1 MGPKPRILIADD
13 EPVTMELVV
22 ERLVAEGYEVEMVSG
37 GKEAVETAGNS
48 SFKVVLTDLWM
59 PDMSGM
65 EVLAHFVKHYPETP
79 VIVLTGFGTIVT
91 AVEAMKHGA
100 YDYLSKPANLDE
112 IVLTLKRAIEHK
124 DLKEENAARR
134 ILEQLRPDR
143 LIGQSVPMQ
152 HLYRIVKRV
161 AKTDSTVL
169 VTGESGTGKE
179 LIANAIHN
187 QSPRRDMPFVPI
199 NCGAI
204 PEELLESELFGH
216 EKGAFTGAF
225 RERRGRFELA
235 NKGTVFLDEIGEMSP
250 KLQVKLLRFIQETKF
265 QRVGGSRTVEVDVRI
280 LAATNKDLERAVAEN
295 KFREDLFY
303 RLNVIPIHV
312 PPLRER
318 AGDIAVLIQHFLKQH
333 CLKKNIA
340 QKRMSEAAIA
350 SLEQYDWPG
359 NVRELENV
367 IERLVILTD
376 TDEIQFQDLPKRMQ
390 AAEPALEH
398 AEAACSIELGQDGIN
413 LKETLD
419 NLENRLIIDALQ
431 RAGGVKNKAAKL
443 LGLNRTTLIEKMKKK
458 QIDFPL
464 SGVI

>member
-1 MGPKPRILIADD
+1 MGLKPRILIADD
-13 EPVTMELVV
+13 EPLTLELVV
-22 ERLVAEGYEVEMVSG
+22 ERLHAEGYEVEVVSDG
-37 GKEAVETAGNS
+37 EEAIEAARKN
-48 SFKVVLTDLWM
+48 SFKLVLTDLSM
-59 PDMSGM
+59 PGMGGM

-79 VIVLTGFGTIVT
+79 VIVLTGFGTIET
-91 AVEAMKHGA
+91 AVEAIKRGA

-112 IVLTLKRAIEHK
+112 ISLTLKRAINHK
-124 DLKEENAARR
+124 DLKEENVALRSQ
-134 ILEQLRPDR
+134 IQEQHRLDR
-143 LIGQSVPMQ
+143 LIGQSAAIH
-152 HLYRIVKRV
+152 HLYRIIKRV

-169 VTGESGTGKE
+169 ITGESGTGKE
-179 LIANAIHN
+179 LVANGIHY

-225 RERRGRFELA
+225 KERRGRFELA

-250 KLQVKLLRFIQETKF
+250 KLQVKLLRFLQETKI

-295 KFREDLFY
+295 QFREDLFY

-318 AGDIAVLIQHFLKQH
+318 AGDIALLIQHFLKQH
-333 CLKKNIA
+333 CLKKNIP
-340 QKRMSEAAIA
+340 QKRMSEAAIE
-350 SLEQYDWPG
+350 SLEQYAWPG

-376 TDEIQFQDLPKRMQ
+376 TDEIQLLDLPKRMQ
-390 AAEPALEH
+390 VVQEPEVTH
-398 AEAACSIELGQDGIN
+398 IELGQDGIN

-419 NLENRLIIDALQ
+419 TLENRLIVDALQ

-458 QIDFPL
+458 QIDFPSSSL
-464 SGVI
+464 L